1 MLSHIK
7 NFQYL
12 LIALFVISNAA
23 CTNPLQKTLN
33 DLKKELENNPEVK
46 VVPPK
51 DTQPPP
57 KPDETPI
64 VEPKKPD
71 SEDELPYETKDGY
84 RILDEGLEVK
94 IESRSEFLFE
104 QLIYEVNIFRIH
116 PEHSKI
122 KIVSYQEDPAAY
134 KTPKALREYL
144 NAKLVVN
151 GGFFPDTK
159 TPNIADGLLMLDGK
173 KISDPNPKLSGVLAI
188 QENILSIIETDKFK
202 IEDMKAD
209 TSAIQG
215 TPRLIERG
223 GKIGIEKPDL
233 KTTKDKRLMRTAI
246 CTLKNNDILIMVTST
261 AHSGLYLYEM
271 AAIAKDAGCDIALN
285 LDGGP
290 ATGVSTKR
298 YKRQADNHY
307 FTFQLENPAQL
318 GWIHPN
324 HIVIE

>member
-1 MLSHIK
+1 M
-7 NFQYL
+7 
-12 LIALFVISNAA
+12 
-23 CTNPLQKTLN
+23 
-33 DLKKELENNPEVK
+33 
-46 VVPPK
+46 
-51 DTQPPP
+51 
-57 KPDETPI
+57 
-64 VEPKKPD
+64 
-71 SEDELPYETKDGY
+71 
-84 RILDEGLEVK
+84 
-94 IESRSEFLFE
+94 
-104 QLIYEVNIFRIH
+104 
-116 PEHSKI
+116 
-122 KIVSYQEDPAAY
+122 
-134 KTPKALREYL
+134 
-144 NAKLVVN
+144 VN